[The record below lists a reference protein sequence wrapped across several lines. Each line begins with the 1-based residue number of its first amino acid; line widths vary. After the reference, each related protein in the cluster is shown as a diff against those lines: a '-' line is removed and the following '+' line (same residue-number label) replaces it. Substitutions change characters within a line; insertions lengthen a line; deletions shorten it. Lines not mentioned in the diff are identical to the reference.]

1 MKSQYLSCERCLR
14 SSYFHDVILEFLTHN
29 YRYLC
34 EKKTSVR
41 KLIVIF
47 KAFWTCSSMVSIKIT
62 CYYIFMLKIEINM
75 WKTPTNHI
83 FLHCFRLKFENFQNW
98 IQRFD
103 IIFKKLSDAVFG
115 FRKFQLHPEIY
126 WKNLKNPFSTILPVS
141 ETKEW
146 IDTKF

>member
-1 MKSQYLSCERCLR
+1 MLFGDKTRNVYQNTCLEPMNPLKFQYLSCERCLR

-62 CYYIFMLKIEINM
+62 CYYIFMLKNRNKHVKNTNKSYFFALFSVEI
-75 WKTPTNHI
+75 W
-83 FLHCFRLKFENFQNW
+83 
-98 IQRFD
+98 
-103 IIFKKLSDAVFG
+103 KLS
-115 FRKFQLHPEIY
+115 KL
-126 WKNLKNPFSTILPVS
+126 NSTVRYN
-141 ETKEW
+141 
-146 IDTKF
+146 F